1 MKANC
6 YLVGKGELEMF
17 SSNTHSARIL
27 CRMADNLGFMDSGNI
42 KARKNKDLE
51 SLCFD
56 CGSTDGLIV
65 KSEGSHCV
73 LNVGQKMKQKIRK
86 ENNDDKP
93 SKRTNTSQ

>member
-17 SSNTHSARIL
+17 SSNTHSARVL

-65 KSEGSHCV
+65 KSEGVALCAKCWAKDEAE
-73 LNVGQKMKQKIRK
+73 NK
-86 ENNDDKP
+86 EGE
-93 SKRTNTSQ
+93 